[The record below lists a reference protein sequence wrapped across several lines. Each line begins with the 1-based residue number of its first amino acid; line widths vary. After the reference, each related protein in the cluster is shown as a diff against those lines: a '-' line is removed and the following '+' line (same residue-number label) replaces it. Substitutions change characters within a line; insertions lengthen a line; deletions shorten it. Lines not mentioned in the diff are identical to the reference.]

1 MSTENQQRE
10 KITQYCPDCN
20 AIVEAEIIFQYA
32 YNVGHKDELQCEGTL
47 VYLAKCL
54 NCEKPIL
61 LCEDFIEIEG
71 QYFPQEKFQLFPEKE
86 SSFVANAPKTILKPY
101 REAIKC
107 FRANAY
113 DACVI
118 MCRKGI
124 EAICHDKGE
133 AKGNLINKLKKLKD
147 KGILSDTFHEWSNEL
162 REIGNVGAHSHDIEI
177 EKQDAKDTLEFFE
190 ALILYLYHLVDKYE
204 EYHKRKTK
212 NSQAITAP
220 KPNSL

>member
-1 MSTENQQRE
+1 MSTETTERE
-10 KITQYCPDCN
+10 KITQFCPDCN

-32 YNVGHKDELQCEGTL
+32 YGVEQKEELQSEGTL

-54 NCEKPIL
+54 SCEKPIL
-61 LCEDFIEIEG
+61 LNESYIEIEG
-71 QYFPQEKFQLFPEKE
+71 QYFAQEKYQLFPEKE
-86 SSFVANAPKTILKPY
+86 SSFVANAPKTIIKPY

-124 EAICHDKGE
+124 EAICHDNGE
-133 AKGNLINKLKKLKD
+133 TKGNLMNKLNKLKD
-147 KGILSDTFHEWSNEL
+147 KGILSETFHVWSNEL
-162 REIGNVGAHSHDIEI
+162 REIGNVGAHSHDVEI
-177 EKQDAKDTLEFFE
+177 EKQDAKDILEFFE

-204 EYHKRKTK
+204 EYINRKK
-212 NSQAITAP
+212 KIAGP
-220 KPNSL
+220 